1 MKISTGFL
9 VSLLC
14 ASFVHGECQIDSS
27 KCMKNIVVP
36 IFGSLLSAVALL
48 LVIVRIL
55 IWKLIRIRK
64 AAVDGEKRNK
74 TPVASK
80 KFQFTYDEVLE
91 ITENFQTE
99 IGKGG
104 FGIVYHG
111 YLKDGTQIVVK
122 ILSPSSSQGAR
133 EFQIEVELLMRIH
146 HRNLTSLIGYYND
159 TDNLA
164 LIYEYMPNA
173 NLKEYLSDA
182 DRSSHMTWELRI
194 RIALD
199 IALGLHYL
207 RKECNPRVVHRDVKT
222 ANILL
227 KRKLGCKNSRFR
239 SVHGF
244 FQ

>member
-1 MKISTGFL
+1 MGCNETNRDEDLNWFPRL
-9 VSLLC
+9 TALC
-14 ASFVHGECQIDSS
+14 KFRSWRVPNSSDSS

-111 YLKDGTQIVVK
+111 YLKDGTQIAVK

-133 EFQIEVELLMRIH
+133 EFQIEV
-146 HRNLTSLIGYYND
+146 
-159 TDNLA
+159 
-164 LIYEYMPNA
+164 
-173 NLKEYLSDA
+173 
-182 DRSSHMTWELRI
+182 
-194 RIALD
+194 
-199 IALGLHYL
+199 
-207 RKECNPRVVHRDVKT
+207 
-222 ANILL
+222 
-227 KRKLGCKNSRFR
+227 
-239 SVHGF
+239 
-244 FQ
+244 